1 MRGASTV
8 LRTMDL
14 RGLDRSSQG
23 QDNMPNKKSEHHQN
37 KIVTGILRGGK
48 IKRNVPTVN
57 NVPKRKAFF

>member
-1 MRGASTV
+1 
-8 LRTMDL
+8 MDL